1 MVIDQHHQR
10 QLGSSL
16 SYEHMHQSYST
27 QPQFTDPWASSN
39 PATSTAQLYSSIALA
54 PSSNAT
60 PHKSLPLSH
69 HVSMP
74 YTSITLSG
82 PSVSTD
88 NGLSMPYPQQDLM
101 SLSQDVLGVHR
112 LDAPSYEQ
120 NRYSNAPSPTHSSY
134 APTSAP
140 FSNALTYA
148 QQQHQQQDRQHQQQ
162 HEERS
167 LSQPSAMSNHFLGSP
182 VVSERQQRQNSM
194 QEFSRGLASQQRQ
207 AYGESFDAGRGMVA
221 LSQDI
226 TPRNIYGARVN
237 RDSSE
242 GYGFPT
248 THSSSSSISSQLSYY
263 GSVDSSVSDYSSTSE
278 SLDLPS
284 RTLPIPQGLLGGSMP
299 PNPQA
304 MMGQFSSKVS
314 SSTLKKHKCKIC
326 DKRFTR
332 PSSLQTHMYSHT
344 GEKRKT
350 SIIEEI
356 EKKFH

>member
-16 SYEHMHQSYST
+16 SYGHMHHSYST
-27 QPQFTDPWASSN
+27 QPQFRDPWTSST
-39 PATSTAQLYSSIALA
+39 PATGAAQLYSSIAIA
-54 PSSNAT
+54 PLSNAT

-69 HVSMP
+69 PISMP
-74 YTSITLSG
+74 YASITLSG

-88 NGLSMPYPQQDLM
+88 NCLSMPYAQQDLM

-120 NRYSNAPSPTHSSY
+120 NRYSNAPSPTHSAY

-148 QQQHQQQDRQHQQQ
+148 QQQYQQEQ

-167 LSQPSAMSNHFLGSP
+167 PSQPSAISNHFLGSP
-182 VVSERQQRQNSM
+182 VASERQQRQNSM
-194 QEFSRGLASQQRQ
+194 QEFSHGLASQQRQ
-207 AYGESFDAGRGMVA
+207 AYGESLDAGRGMVA
-221 LSQDI
+221 LSQDM
-226 TPRNIYGARVN
+226 TPRNIYGAKLN

-242 GYGFPT
+242 GHGFPT
-248 THSSSSSISSQLSYY
+248 THSSSSSISSQQSQPSYY
-263 GSVDSSVSDYSSTSE
+263 GSVDSSVSDHSSTSD

-350 SIIEEI
+350 SIIEES
-356 EKKFH
+356 EKNIY